1 MSYPKVSTASIG
13 SHHQMMKQPPNPPP
27 TIQYVISNTKYI
39 HNNYEQQQ
47 SSSSN
52 GSNVLSMKIKEEP
65 ESPTMRSN
73 LPATPK
79 SNEAQMNESESGEQ
93 AEESGNYAETTESK
107 TFVLAPT
114 PAQLGKAPLQRRQN
128 QSKFDERKM

>member
-27 TIQYVISNTKYI
+27 PTIQYVISNAKYI
-39 HNNYEQQQ
+39 QSYEQQQQ

-52 GSNVLSMKIKEEP
+52 GNNVLSMKIKEEP
-65 ESPTMRSN
+65 ESPTIRSN

-79 SNEAQMNESESGEQ
+79 SNEAQLNESESGEQ
-93 AEESGNYAETTESK
+93 GEESGNYAETNESK

-128 QSKFDERKM
+128 QSKLNEL